1 MKQYL
6 AEKITHTSN
15 ITLLEKNV
23 IILNGKLVTEN
34 FSIFYKNGVKTL
46 NINGYESSVSA
57 IKGPVEKA
65 AEKFKYHASISSS
78 FFIKKTEN
86 STLLRSQSIFS
97 SKIKIRQKKRKCFYI
112 HIFIISP

>member
-1 MKQYL
+1 MMKQYL

-57 IKGPVEKA
+57 IKGPVKKA
-65 AEKFKYHASISSS
+65 AEKLNTMQVSLLHFLS
-78 FFIKKTEN
+78 KK
-86 STLLRSQSIFS
+86 
-97 SKIKIRQKKRKCFYI
+97 QKTQLY
-112 HIFIISP
+112 

>member
-1 MKQYL
+1 MMKQYL

-57 IKGPVEKA
+57 IKGPVKKA

-78 FFIKKTEN
+78 FFIKKSEN

-97 SKIKIRQKKRKCFYI
+97 SKIKIRQKT
-112 HIFIISP
+112 